1 MEREAQKGKTEKKSK
16 KIYIPVIILI
26 LAVMAASGY
35 WYWKYMEYI
44 TSDDAFIDCDNVAV
58 SSKIMSRIVSLHVS
72 EGDSVM
78 QGQLLVELD
87 SADIKAQKLQADAT
101 VRQMLT
107 NVSQAEAKLNADK
120 ENIKVY
126 EINMDKTKTDF
137 DRSTIQR
144 DADVITQE
152 QYENVRKNYLTSVAQ
167 LHAAQAQL
175 EVSKVLIESAKA
187 AVNNAYAQVNV
198 METQLKN
205 TRIYCPFDG
214 IVGKRWLL
222 PGDMAQPGQTILSIN
237 EKSNLWVSVY
247 IEETY
252 LQDIHIGQKAKF
264 TIDAFPGNMYN
275 GTVYYMGDNTA
286 GRYSLIPPN
295 NAAGN
300 FTKVTQRVQL
310 KISIDNIAKDKPGNA
325 KLFAG
330 MSVIVKLIKE

>member
-175 EVSKVLIESAKA
+175 EVSKTQIESAKA

-252 LQDIHIGQKAKF
+252 LQNIHIGQKAKF